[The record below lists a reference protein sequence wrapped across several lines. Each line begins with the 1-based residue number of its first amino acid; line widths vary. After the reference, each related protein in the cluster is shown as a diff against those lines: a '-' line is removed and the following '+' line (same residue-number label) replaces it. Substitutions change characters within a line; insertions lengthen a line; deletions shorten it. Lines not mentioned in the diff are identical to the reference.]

1 MPSSQVFLIQHFLR
15 AGKPL
20 VVVVVDLEGRE
31 REVFNFLKLKDNK
44 LFQNLNFAMRN
55 NVVKDFEINKFTNMW
70 T

>member
-31 REVFNFLKLKDNK
+31 TEVFNFLKLKDNK
-44 LFQNLNFAMRN
+44 LFQNLKLCNE
-55 NVVKDFEINKFTNMW
+55 K
-70 T
+70 